1 MQRRMMWA
9 AVTVAV
15 FATAVSAQTPQQS
28 AVMPGTPVG
37 TPSVQPIGSRLPSV
51 GTQPPRVG
59 QPLQSGKLPASP
71 FVGDG
76 WPKVDPNLVVAP
88 YPTPPSTSNSF
99 WDKLYQRWMHIF
111 VDDTRPNPTYTPGIS
126 RRNRERREKRE
137 EEMRRMRD

>member
-1 MQRRMMWA
+1 MWA

-71 FVGDG
+71 FSCQTAALKKAVPAMPDQYGNAAG
-76 WPKVDPNLVVAP
+76 E
-88 YPTPPSTSNSF
+88 
-99 WDKLYQRWMHIF
+99 Q
-111 VDDTRPNPTYTPGIS
+111 PGNVS
-126 RRNRERREKRE
+126 R
-137 EEMRRMRD
+137 